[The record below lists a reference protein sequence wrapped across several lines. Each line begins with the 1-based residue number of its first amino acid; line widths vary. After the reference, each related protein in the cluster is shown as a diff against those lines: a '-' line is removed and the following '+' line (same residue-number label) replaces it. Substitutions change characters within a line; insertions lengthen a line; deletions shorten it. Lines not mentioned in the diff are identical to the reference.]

1 MDIGTLE
8 PSDVLVPDTI
18 DEYNEGKDTFWRE
31 LVRLSVD
38 IYIVERIAQFPFD
51 LLVPPGQTLFF
62 TRVVDALLTDAVLI
76 INRLVLDR
84 HADFNTLSRFKNKVL
99 QWVKPQYG
107 QAFRQ
112 RLKEVKFRPETKD
125 IRRRARELRQG
136 RIAHLRVRP
145 DYTVFP
151 GGVSIELSEI
161 KALCDE
167 ITKLFSALCFNRA
180 YSMLPIQY
188 IEDAQDPSDSERRP
202 DIENLLDCV
211 AQSSHVL
218 HMPERQ
224 PEYWFHYREQL
235 SPAAIKILNRYRSK
249 FGLSDV

>member
-8 PSDVLVPDTI
+8 TSDVLLPDAV
-18 DEYNEGKDTFWRE
+18 DEYNEGMDTFWRE
-31 LVRLSVD
+31 LVCLSVD
-38 IYIVERIAQFPFD
+38 IYIVEKIAQFPFD

-62 TRVVDALLTDAVLI
+62 TRVVDALLADAILI
-76 INRLVLDR
+76 MNRLVLDR

-99 QWVKPQYG
+99 EWVKPHHR

-112 RLKEVKFRPETKD
+112 RLRKVKFRPETEG

-136 RIAHLRVRP
+136 RIAHLKARP
-145 DYTVFP
+145 DCTVFP
-151 GGVSIELSEI
+151 DGLRIELLEI

-188 IEDAQDPSDSERRP
+188 IQDARDPSATERRP

-211 AQSSHVL
+211 ARSSHVL
-218 HMPERQ
+218 NMPELQ
-224 PEYWFHYREQL
+224 QEYWLHYREQL

-249 FGLSDV
+249 FGLSEA